1 MIADHPDRHR
11 YILDVDGHQ
20 AAEVVYRMIPTCDYL
35 QGWLRKHPDL
45 FGAGGGSADAVWPDH
60 SMSPAAIGLNSRL
73 RAPPLLP

>member
-35 QGWLRKHPDL
+35 QGWLRKHPDYSDL
-45 FGAGGGSADAVWPDH
+45 VETQA
-60 SMSPAAIGLNSRL
+60 
-73 RAPPLLP
+73 